1 MFVAVTLI
9 IFVGF
14 YLFWRTIWTCLK
26 YVFNVKKKK
35 KEFEEEEE
43 AGGDEEAQQFMAL
56 A

>member
-14 YLFWRTIWTCLK
+14 YLFWRTIWACLK

-35 KEFEEEEE
+35 KDFEEE
-43 AGGDEEAQQFMAL
+43 A
-56 A
+56 